1 MKIKNIVH
9 YALLVMILLTLSCTN
24 SAEWKPSTDWGHWRL
39 GHRSDEQF
47 LQKNKMTVTF
57 GSGAPNFDN
66 VTRDEFDTA
75 IKEAKEF
82 NEKYHDNGYI
92 VLRYLST
99 SLNGDSQTNL
109 DIPIDTQIDL
119 LEFYNS
125 SWLDFE
131 DYIGPKPNED
141 PTTWITRRP
150 DGTFPFY
157 RYAPYGRTPDEGFE
171 TWGCPNNPDY
181 VRMMKGR
188 IRAQAETG
196 IDGSYIDWTQ
206 IAGGTCYC
214 NYTKEAFLKYL
225 ETYFPIESANKKYG
239 ISDYSKIQLPQ
250 KYGDEFWMEWL
261 KFRGNSVAEFHKT
274 MRTAAREVN
283 PNFMVSGNV
292 FGGFGY
298 GPIAYDAAGNMEML
312 AKDGYDDFI
321 YSEMQEYLDS
331 APRKNENGTRITNS
345 PAIKFLSAASHGKP
359 VIIYATEITKPIFPD
374 TTEATLSLMSQ
385 INIAEAA
392 ANHAIF
398 REKRETPPGATKF
411 YNFLSKNEEHLL
423 NAQLTGDIAI
433 IASLNQYLAN
443 ETSFAFNTSR
453 VLSDYGINH
462 VMIVE
467 DDLNKSLNDKYRII
481 ILPNLP
487 LLGIEKQKNLVDYVE
502 KGGMLVVVGE
512 TGIKDE
518 WNVLNEDIPLTQ
530 LLSVTEYPKSIS
542 IKKFGDGIVS
552 FLPVPAKD
560 HQYLVEI
567 SNMTNAT
574 TFGPAMTDVFPDIP
588 EAYTRGNIH
597 PELKTILNRLVGLLR
612 EVSNDRLTQLLNSNK
627 LVELTTMKNADSN
640 EILFHIVNYDVTL
653 SGELKTKKDLKLQ
666 FVVPDNFVVKN
677 IYYTGEFGELQSLE
691 FKIREFNKE
700 NILQITLPNTGIY
713 GFGVIDLLK
722 QSE

>member
-1 MKIKNIVH
+1 MKIKKIVH
-9 YALLVMILLTLSCTN
+9 YTLLVMILLILSCTK
-24 SAEWKPSTDWGHWRL
+24 STEWKPSTDWGHWRL
-39 GHRSDEQF
+39 GQRSDEQF

-57 GSGAPNFDN
+57 GSGAPNFDG
-66 VTRDEFDTA
+66 VTRDEFD
-75 IKEAKEF
+75 ISMENAKKF
-82 NEKYHDNGYI
+82 NDKYHDNGYI

-99 SLNGDSQTNL
+99 SLNGDTKTNL
-109 DIPIDTQIDL
+109 DIPLDTQLDL

-125 SWLDFE
+125 SWLDYE

-206 IAGGTCYC
+206 IAGETCYC
-214 NYTKEAFLKYL
+214 NYTKEAFEKYL
-225 ETYFPIESANKKYG
+225 DSYLPIESAKSKYG
-239 ISDYSKIQLPQ
+239 VSDYSRIQLPQ
-250 KYGDEFWMEWL
+250 KYGDDFWMEWL

-331 APRKNENGTRITNS
+331 APRKNDNGVRITNS

-374 TTEATLSLMSQ
+374 TSESTLSLMSQ

-398 REKRETPPGATKF
+398 REKRETPPGATEF
-411 YNFLSKNEEHLL
+411 YNFLAKNEEHLL
-423 NAQLTGDIAI
+423 KAQLTADIAV

-443 ETSFAFNTSR
+443 ESSFAFSTSR
-453 VLSDYGINH
+453 VLSDNGINH
-462 VMIVE
+462 VLIVE
-467 DDLNKSLNDKYRII
+467 DDLNTSLNEKYRMI
-481 ILPNLP
+481 ILPNLT
-487 LLGIEKQKNLVDYVE
+487 LLGIEKQKVLVNYVN
-502 KGGMLVVVGE
+502 KGGMLVILGE
-512 TGIKDE
+512 SGTKDE
-518 WNVLNEDIPLTQ
+518 WNVLNEVIPLTQ
-530 LLSVTEYPKSIS
+530 LLSDDKYPVLISVEKS
-542 IKKFGDGIVS
+542 GDGIVS
-552 FLPVPAKD
+552 FIPIPKKD
-560 HQYLVEI
+560 HRYLVE
-567 SNMTNAT
+567 STNMTNAT
-574 TFGPAMTDVFPDIP
+574 TFGPAMTDIFPDIP

-597 PELKTILNRLVGLLR
+597 PDLKNILNKMVGLLR
-612 EVSNDRLTQLLNSNK
+612 EISNDKLTQLVNSNK
-627 LVELTTMKNADSN
+627 LVELTTMKNANSN

-653 SGELKTKKDLKLQ
+653 SGELKTKNDLKLQ
-666 FVVPDNFVVKN
+666 YVVPEKFDVDNIF
-677 IYYTGEFGELQSLE
+677 YTGEFGELRPLE
-691 FKIREFNKE
+691 FKTREVNNE
-700 NILQITLPNTGIY
+700 NILQIILPSTGIY
-713 GFGVIDLLK
+713 GFGVIELIN